1 LPIADSSFAPHLAV
15 GPATACAS
23 SATNILATG
32 GRLPYTVYRLKT
44 RVMNILVTG
53 GAGYVGSVCAE
64 QLIRGKHR
72 VVVYDNLSEGHRA
85 AVPAD
90 AVFVKGELSDAAKLR
105 TVLRR
110 HRIEAVMHFAAKALV
125 EESVRN
131 PASFYANNVSASL
144 TLLDLAVEN
153 KINKVIFSSS
163 AAVYGEPQTVPIPEE
178 HPAAPVNPYGET
190 KLAIE
195 RALGWYTQAYGLRFA
210 ALRYFNAAGATVAL
224 GEDHRPETHLIP
236 RVLDA
241 ALDPSNEFVIYGE
254 DYPTPDGTCLRD
266 YVHVLDIARAHIL
279 ALRKLGK
286 AQSAAYNVGLGK
298 GYSIR
303 EVLQTAE
310 EVTRRKINVQAGPRR
325 AGDPARLVAS
335 PEKITNE
342 LGWKPRNSELVKI
355 IRSAWQWRQAHPRG
369 YR

>member
-1 LPIADSSFAPHLAV
+1 
-15 GPATACAS
+15 
-23 SATNILATG
+23 
-32 GRLPYTVYRLKT
+32 
-44 RVMNILVTG
+44 MNILVTG

-64 QLIRGKHR
+64 QLIKERHR

-90 AVFVKGELSDAAKLR
+90 AVFVKGELADAAKLR
-105 TVLRR
+105 SALRK

-125 EESVRN
+125 EESIRN
-131 PASFYANNVSASL
+131 PASFYANNVSATL

-153 KINKVIFSSS
+153 KVDKFIFSSS

-178 HPAAPVNPYGET
+178 HPKAPVNTYGET

-195 RALGWYTQAYGLRFA
+195 RALSWYSSPYGVRFA
-210 ALRYFNAAGATVAL
+210 ALRYFNAAGSTATL

-241 ALDPSNEFVIYGE
+241 ALDPSKKFIIYGE

-286 AQSAAYNVGLGK
+286 ISSAVYNVAVGK

-303 EVLQTAE
+303 EVVRAAE
-310 EVTRRKINVQAGPRR
+310 EVTHRKINVQVGPRR
-325 AGDPARLVAS
+325 PGDPAKLVAS
-335 PEKITNE
+335 PEKISSE

-355 IRSAWQWRQAHPRG
+355 VRSAWQWRQKHPRG